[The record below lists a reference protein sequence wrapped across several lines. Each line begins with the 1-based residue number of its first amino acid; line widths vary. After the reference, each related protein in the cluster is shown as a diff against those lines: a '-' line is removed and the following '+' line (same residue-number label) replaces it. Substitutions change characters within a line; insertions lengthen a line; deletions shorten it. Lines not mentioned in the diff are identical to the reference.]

1 MQLKYHLQM
10 KRNLGSLGLLFSTLL
25 LLASCLGKD
34 SEETVLYN
42 DAAITSFQISTAK
55 IYYHTTSKTTG
66 EDSTYAVTNTSMSS
80 YVFDIDQNAGT
91 ISNTDSLPLG
101 TDASKLL
108 CSYSTKNNG
117 VAAIKSLSSDSI
129 RILLTTDSTDFT
141 RPRTLYVYS
150 SNGEN
155 MRTYTVK
162 VNVHQEYADS
172 FHWSQLPLSAEV
184 AALSS
189 AKAFYVGGKVMLVG
203 SDGQSTKIYTTT
215 DGSAWTMGETTL
227 SLDACNNAALKGD
240 TLFVV
245 DNNCLKYT
253 TDGNAFTTVAGA
265 DDLRLVG
272 ATTDELY
279 AYGKDNGMKMSED
292 GGRSWTDEVVDDDVT
307 LLPTEDISFCCLTFA
322 HSDSADYAIMA
333 GSRADYD
340 QSGSKND
347 SLYMGKAVVWRKIV
361 ERSQIKEEGKWIFL
375 GPEIDNGYT
384 LPRMASLNIF
394 GYDGKI
400 MAFGG
405 TGKGTC
411 SAEAYSKF
419 YISSDGGITWKGD
432 SRFKV
437 PTAFDKTATGV
448 AVTTDGDG
456 YIWLICGGTGQVWR
470 GRLNSMGWQK

>member
-1 MQLKYHLQM
+1 M
-10 KRNLGSLGLLFSTLL
+10 KRNLGSLGLLFSTML

-55 IYYHTTSKTTG
+55 IYYHTKSKVTG
-66 EDSTYAVTNTSMSS
+66 EDSTYSVTNTSMSS
-80 YVFDIDQNAGT
+80 YVFDIDQNSGT
-91 ISNTDSLPLG
+91 ISNTDSLPVG

-117 VAAIKSLSSDSI
+117 VAAIKSLNSDSI
-129 RILLTTDSTDFT
+129 KILLTTDSTDFT
-141 RPRTLYVYS
+141 RPRTLYIYS

-184 AALSS
+184 AALGSM
-189 AKAFYVGGKVMLVG
+189 KAFNLGGKVVLVG
-203 SDGQSTKIYTTT
+203 NDGLSTKIYTTT
-215 DGSAWTMGETTL
+215 DGSAWTRGETTL
-227 SLDACNNAALKGD
+227 GLDAYENVVLKGD

-245 DNNCLKYT
+245 DDNSVKYT

-265 DDLRLVG
+265 DELHLVG

-279 AYGKDNGMKMSED
+279 AYGKDNWLKVSTD
-292 GGRSWTDEVVDDDVT
+292 GGQSWVDDDIDDDAT
-307 LLPTEDISFCCLTFA
+307 LLPTADITSCCLTFA
-322 HSDSADYAIMA
+322 HSDSTDYAIMA

-340 QSGSKND
+340 QSESKAD
-347 SLYMGKAVVWRKIV
+347 SLYMSKTVVWRKIV
-361 ERSQIKEEGKWIFL
+361 ERSQIKEKGKWVFL
-375 GPEIDNGYT
+375 SPESDNGHA
-384 LPRMASLNIF
+384 LPRLASLNIF
-394 GYDGKI
+394 GYSGKI

-411 SAEAYSKF
+411 TEEPYSKF
-419 YISSDGGITWKGD
+419 YISSDGGITWKDD

-437 PTAFDKTATGV
+437 PTAFDKTASSV